1 MAAVVTDVTTQ
12 FTNIASL
19 GVVGGFALASAIA
32 WMDLVRFIIQQI
44 VQVNKNGGSFYLLS
58 AIFTSLLS
66 VIVFMAMKRLT
77 GVTPPQPVL
86 AVTGR

>member
-58 AIFTSLLS
+58 AIFTTLLS